1 LSLILNILQQA
12 EQSETNIAEIKT
24 KIKNNYP
31 EIYNELQLAS
41 KNSLVEMSFAI
52 EKTKST
58 LEQSKS
64 QIIID
69 IRTKLDLL
77 VFQNKNEVAEKDRHK
92 KTMLEFLNSIG
103 FDAIPQSKTDILIDY
118 LNKYP

>member
-103 FDAIPQSKTDILIDY
+103 FDAIPQSKTKILIDY